1 VFSGDRR
8 SKALTLGAMCFALF
22 MAMLDNTVV
31 NVALPSIQNHLGSG
45 VSGLQWVISGYTLLF
60 ASLMLTGGTLGD
72 IFGRR
77 LAFLAGVTVFTAGSL
92 LCGLAPSMAVLIG
105 GRVIQGIGAALLLPG
120 TLSILTNTFTDP
132 RERAQAIG
140 LWAGISGL
148 ALALGPVVG
157 GILVDSLG
165 WQSVFFLNVPIGIVA
180 FMVTMR
186 VVSESKNPEGRH
198 LDLPGQALAIVA
210 LGSATYALIEAN
222 NYGWHSPL
230 ILSLFSVAVVAE
242 AAFLWTEHRSSSPML
257 QLSFF
262 RNRTLTAALTVAGLV
277 SFGMFGTFFFLTL
290 YLQTV
295 QGYSALGMGIRG
307 LAISGMIIVT
317 APLAGRVAG
326 RIGSRIPMTA
336 GLALNGAGL
345 LLLTRIT
352 PTMSYSLLWWNLAM
366 LGVGMGLVMTPMTA
380 AVMSAVPRARAGMA
394 SATTNATREIGGVFG
409 IALLGAIVTH
419 WFASDLA
426 TSLRGFALPAATK
439 AQIVAL
445 ASHGGTEATKGLP
458 PGVNAQALHTAIDNA
473 FVSGM
478 HVALV
483 VAGAALLGGSVV
495 AFALVRGGVPT
506 AEVAPATAVTGT
518 TEAVEPANAPAVP
531 ILTPAAATGEAAVPA
546 TASLDQVT
554 GLPAGGTTVAAG
566 VTGDEAA

>member
-1 VFSGDRR
+1 MFSGDRR
-8 SKALTLGAMCFALF
+8 TKFLTLGAMCFALF

-31 NVALPSIQNHLGSG
+31 NVALPNIQNHLGSG

-72 IFGRR
+72 IYGRR

-105 GRVIQGIGAALLLPG
+105 GRVVQGVGAALLLPG

-157 GILVDSLG
+157 GLLVDSLG
-165 WQSVFFLNVPIGIVA
+165 WQSVFFLNVPIGAVAFIVA
-180 FMVTMR
+180 SRIVH
-186 VVSESKNPEGRH
+186 ESKNPEGRR
-198 LDLPGQALAIVA
+198 LDMPGQLLAIVA

-222 NYGWHSPL
+222 NYGWRSPL
-230 ILSLFSVAVVAE
+230 ILTLFSVAIVAQ
-242 AAFLWTEHRSSSPML
+242 AAFFWTERRSRSPML
-257 QLSFF
+257 QLGFF
-262 RNRTLTAALTVAGLV
+262 RNRTFTAALTVAGLI

-295 QGYSALGMGIRG
+295 QGYSALGMGVRG
-307 LAISGMIIVT
+307 LALSGMIVVT
-317 APLAGRVAG
+317 APLAGRIAG

-336 GLALNGAGL
+336 GLAINGAGL

-380 AVMSAVPRARAGMA
+380 AVMSTVPRARAGMA
-394 SATTNATREIGGVFG
+394 SGMTNASREIGGVFG

-419 WFASDLA
+419 WFAADLSSA
-426 TSLRGFALPAATK
+426 LRGFTLPAAAK

-445 ASHGGTEATKGLP
+445 ASHGGQEATKALP
-458 PGVNAQALHTAIDNA
+458 PGVNAQALHAAIDNA

-483 VAGAALLGGSVV
+483 VAGAALLGGSIV
-495 AFALVRGGVPT
+495 AFALIPGGVPE
-506 AEVAPATAVTGT
+506 A
-518 TEAVEPANAPAVP
+518 EAVPAEAALAAAAASRPALLGRGAAIP
-531 ILTPAAATGEAAVPA
+531 AAPAAAAAMVPA
-546 TASLDQVT
+546 VHSGAGAPV
-554 GLPAGGTTVAAG
+554 PAAMMVCRPD
-566 VTGDEAA
+566 DEAA